1 MSKWREWLKLPAKG
15 IFKSQVIKDKSR
27 DLTKERD
34 DVLLPIARAL
44 FARLGDR
51 ADLLMGLA
59 SEQEMMDYYNEVY
72 VTDVL
77 PLILN
82 DKIKFSYIEPLFGF
96 MMQAVSELKNRTAM
110 NLNHRLDQAVTGLL
124 GTDQLEMSVQELESI
139 LQELGKINSPK
150 KAE

>member
-1 MSKWREWLKLPAKG
+1 MPYCVFIGGCSSNKDVKLVLDAFSALRRRMSAC
-15 IFKSQVIKDKSR
+15 
-27 DLTKERD
+27 
-34 DVLLPIARAL
+34 AA
-44 FARLGDR
+44 
-51 ADLLMGLA
+51 LLMGLA